1 MSKTIIVSLI
11 YDEPEWAETKQC
23 IESSGL
29 PVEYVSR
36 DGVGNMAR
44 AFNTCFPPLAKY
56 SDWLCKDFLSKVDY
70 FWFVTNIIFD
80 KDLPNKLVQAMD
92 ETGFAAIHP
101 AMKTSDHR
109 HQWPDGS
116 GEVKEVPFVEWTA
129 PMVRADVFLNNPLDE
144 MLAYYYM
151 DLSWCH
157 EVKQQGYKV
166 GVHHGVE
173 INHTYLRN
181 KQKPHPISEIR
192 KQLRNYWTPISQQ
205 RMLDKYGKGWEQL
218 MNWKP

>member
-1 MSKTIIVSLI
+1 MSKVLIVALE
-11 YDEPEWAETKQC
+11 YLEDDWQQTKAC
-23 IESSGL
+23 IEATGL
-29 PVEYVSR
+29 PVVYVSR

-44 AFNTCFPPLAKY
+44 AFNNIAIPKNVIYTETRCGVFVNDVYL
-56 SDWLCKDFLSKVDY
+56 
-70 FWFVTNIIFD
+70 WFVTNIVFD
-80 KDLPNKLVQAMD
+80 KDLPNKLAKAMD

-101 AMKTSDHR
+101 AMKTSDHI

-144 MLAYYYM
+144 MLQYFYF
-151 DLSWCH
+151 DLDWSYR
-157 EVKQQGYKV
+157 VKQQGYKV
-166 GVHHGVE
+166 GVHHGAE

-181 KQKPHPISEIR
+181 KKPHPISEIR
-192 KQLRNYWTPISQQ
+192 KQLRNYWTPISQAH
-205 RMLDKYGKGWEQL
+205 MESKYGKGWEQL

>member
-1 MSKTIIVSLI
+1 MSKVLIVALE
-11 YDEPEWAETKQC
+11 YLEPEWQETKAC
-23 IESSGL
+23 IEATGL
-29 PVEYVSR
+29 PVVYADRE
-36 DGVGNMAR
+36 GVGNMSK
-44 AFNTCFPPLAKY
+44 AFNKATFEFDQY
-56 SDWLCKDFLSKVDY
+56 VFDY

-80 KDLPNKLVQAMD
+80 KDLPNKLIHGMD

-129 PMVRADVFLNNPLDE
+129 PIVRADVFLNNPLDE
-144 MLAYYYM
+144 MLAYYYF
-151 DLSWCH
+151 DLDFSYR
-157 EVKQQGYKV
+157 VKQQGYKV
-166 GVHHGVE
+166 GVHHGAE

-192 KQLRNYWTPISQQ
+192 KQLRNYWTPKSQAH
-205 RMLDKYGKGWEQL
+205 MESKYGKGWEQL